1 MALIPAKSCEGN
13 QDSTHYMSYMTK
25 TEQYEKS
32 AKLANDVL
40 PEKIYL
46 TFGFVFQV
54 AKRIFE
60 WQ

>member
-40 PEKIYL
+40 PEKNIPDVW
-46 TFGFVFQV
+46 FCFSGCKENF
-54 AKRIFE
+54 
-60 WQ
+60 